1 MLIRNNSCCI
11 NIQIV
16 CAQTP
21 LPSGKIGEG
30 APSPIFP
37 EGRVGLYTV
46 ISIANRYIRLI
57 MVVKKNVIFEITN
70 LATHKEGLILRIS
83 QISFKHSPTKWLRSM
98 IKPIKTRVL
107 LGCKIK
113 LSELLLSFNVLYILV
128 ERKYMP
134 SSGHFRCKQCNFFPE
149 QGKFLNSFSKIKHL
163 TKLSKDLRFLQVSLI
178 SYSSFCTTSL
188 SLIHFPVMNH
198 KAPSLFDTLQVTFQ
212 W

>member
-1 MLIRNNSCCI
+1 M
-11 NIQIV
+11 
-16 CAQTP
+16 
-21 LPSGKIGEG
+21 
-30 APSPIFP
+30 
-37 EGRVGLYTV
+37 GLYTV

-134 SSGHFRCKQCNFFPE
+134 SSDHFRCKQCNFFPE
-149 QGKFLNSFSKIKHL
+149 QGKFLNSFSKIK
-163 TKLSKDLRFLQVSLI
+163 LQVSLI

-198 KAPSLFDTLQVTFQ
+198 KAPSLFDTL
-212 W
+212 

>member
-134 SSGHFRCKQCNFFPE
+134 SSGHFRCKQCNFSPE
-149 QGKFLNSFSKIKHL
+149 EGKVLNFLSKIKHL

-178 SYSSFCTTSL
+178 SYSNFCTTSL
-188 SLIHFPVMNH
+188 SLIHFPVMNY
-198 KAPSLFDTLQVTFQ
+198 KALSLFDTLQVTF
-212 W
+212 

>member
-1 MLIRNNSCCI
+1 M
-11 NIQIV
+11 
-16 CAQTP
+16 
-21 LPSGKIGEG
+21 
-30 APSPIFP
+30 
-37 EGRVGLYTV
+37 GLYTV

-113 LSELLLSFNVLYILV
+113 LSQLLLFFNVLYILV

-163 TKLSKDLRFLQVSLI
+163 TKLSIDLRFLQVSLI

-198 KAPSLFDTLQVTFQ
+198 KAPSLFDTL
-212 W
+212 

>member
-1 MLIRNNSCCI
+1 MHR
-11 NIQIV
+11 
-16 CAQTP
+16 P
-21 LPSGKIGEG
+21 
-30 APSPIFP
+30 PSPQEKSEKEPLLQFFLRGGWVCTQANIKAKIFC
-37 EGRVGLYTV
+37 TV
-46 ISIANRYIRLI
+46 ISIANRYILLI

-70 LATHKEGLILRIS
+70 LATSKEGLILRIS
-83 QISFKHSPTKWLRSM
+83 QISFKHSLTKWLRSM

-113 LSELLLSFNVLYILV
+113 LSQLLLFFNVLYILV

-149 QGKFLNSFSKIKHL
+149 QGKFLNFLSKIKHL

-188 SLIHFPVMNH
+188 SLIHFPVMNY
-198 KAPSLFDTLQVTFQ
+198 KAPSLFDTLYVTF
-212 W
+212 

>member
-163 TKLSKDLRFLQVSLI
+163 TKLSIDLRFLQVSLI